1 MTITLLA
8 IRYRTIRRSIDSRL
22 GHTNYTGS
30 ESKRVIETRKKKNL
44 KMIVILVVMCSIY
57 SVTYL
62 AFTIYRI
69 AGNYM
74 VLDRKT
80 QTMIE
85 LILILVYV
93 VSSMLN
99 PIITLAFKED
109 YRKILCCC
117 FKRKVSSASKP
128 AAAIKTK
135 ESNET
140 QESDNA
146 TDETQNTNV

>member
-1 MTITLLA
+1 M
-8 IRYRTIRRSIDSRL
+8 
-22 GHTNYTGS
+22 
-30 ESKRVIETRKKKNL
+30 

-99 PIITLAFKED
+99 HACIQRGLQED
-109 YRKILCCC
+109 SVLL
-117 FKRKVSSASKP
+117 F
-128 AAAIKTK
+128 
-135 ESNET
+135 
-140 QESDNA
+140 QEKS
-146 TDETQNTNV
+146 VVGI